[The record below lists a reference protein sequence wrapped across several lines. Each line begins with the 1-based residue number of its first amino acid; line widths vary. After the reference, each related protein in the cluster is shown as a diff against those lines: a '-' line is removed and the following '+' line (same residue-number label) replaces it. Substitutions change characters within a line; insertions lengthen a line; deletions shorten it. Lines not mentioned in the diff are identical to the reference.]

1 MSNNPISNLIAKF
14 AGKFSEPQ
22 GDFEQGATVNAQ
34 SNRLNGLITHLG
46 LAVLVGGGVTLWF
59 MLNPSQTVEQSEDA
73 PAPVQF
79 GQVVDS
85 TFTAKDNQS
94 ALSQQQLEIDAL
106 RKSLKT
112 LGGDISSLEGSIKS
126 GFESI
131 QNEQA
136 RNTEAQF
143 DGLKS
148 ELERSLSEVDAL
160 KKQLKSQLESGT
172 DIQPSVNGPGSR
184 FGDYNPRLPPPPN
197 AQYSNDN
204 PQQDNFDYQ
213 RENQVVN
220 TATFEV
226 SEFRWDA
233 TEEEARAK
241 RTIDNYVPTGTFVTA
256 VVTGGADANAGVSGQ
271 GDTAPIVFQTVNQ
284 GILPN
289 GEKSKLNDCTITG
302 STYGEISSSRGIVR
316 THRMS
321 CIQPDGGILDIPVKA
336 TAFNF
341 GRNGIRG
348 TTILKNGDIVEM
360 AGISGILT
368 GIGETGQALS
378 QTTTPTALGPSQTV
392 NGSDALINLLGNA
405 TSSVGSK
412 LADYYIK
419 LAELYHPIVEVN
431 PGAVVNIV
439 FLEGFPLDPLLADDY
454 EAKVK
459 REEQAAQ
466 STPGSQLIGVLGGAN
481 LPAAASQVNP
491 LAEKM
496 AQEGL
501 SPSQFGSLQ

>member
-1 MSNNPISNLIAKF
+1 
-14 AGKFSEPQ
+14 
-22 GDFEQGATVNAQ
+22 
-34 SNRLNGLITHLG
+34 
-46 LAVLVGGGVTLWF
+46 
-59 MLNPSQTVEQSEDA
+59 
-73 PAPVQF
+73 
-79 GQVVDS
+79 
-85 TFTAKDNQS
+85 
-94 ALSQQQLEIDAL
+94 
-106 RKSLKT
+106 
-112 LGGDISSLEGSIKS
+112 
-126 GFESI
+126 
-131 QNEQA
+131 
-136 RNTEAQF
+136 
-143 DGLKS
+143 
-148 ELERSLSEVDAL
+148 
-160 KKQLKSQLESGT
+160 
-172 DIQPSVNGPGSR
+172 
-184 FGDYNPRLPPPPN
+184 
-197 AQYSNDN
+197 
-204 PQQDNFDYQ
+204 
-213 RENQVVN
+213 
-220 TATFEV
+220 
-226 SEFRWDA
+226 
-233 TEEEARAK
+233 
-241 RTIDNYVPTGTFVTA
+241 
-256 VVTGGADANAGVSGQ
+256 
-271 GDTAPIVFQTVNQ
+271 
-284 GILPN
+284 
-289 GEKSKLNDCTITG
+289 
-302 STYGEISSSRGIVR
+302 
-316 THRMS
+316 MS